1 MRWLVLF
8 LLWIIILLG
17 SILIGYNIRS
27 LAAADIRPAP
37 SGVLGSPVSAGSV
50 RYGCAPHGPVF

>member
-8 LLWIIILLG
+8 LLWIIILWGLTR
-17 SILIGYNIRS
+17 IGYRV
-27 LAAADIRPAP
+27 
-37 SGVLGSPVSAGSV
+37 GVLGSPVAAGSV